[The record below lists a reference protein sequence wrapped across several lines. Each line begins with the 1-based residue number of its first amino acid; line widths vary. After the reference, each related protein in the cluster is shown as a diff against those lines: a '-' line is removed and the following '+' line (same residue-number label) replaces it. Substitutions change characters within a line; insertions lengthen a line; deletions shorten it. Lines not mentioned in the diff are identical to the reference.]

1 MKLKHIFDK
10 KEVVKEGKRT
20 MEELKIAIPNKGR
33 LSEKIYE
40 LLNAAGLNFE
50 SKSERCLH
58 IKTQDKK
65 CSLIF
70 VRTQD
75 IPKFLDAKVADI
87 GFTGLDIVEEEG
99 IELDVIKRF
108 DFGYCDMVVAVRE
121 EDKYQKT
128 EDLPDTI
135 NVATSFPNIA
145 KNYFKQMGK
154 TAKII
159 EVNGAVEIT
168 PSLGL
173 SDVIVDITSS
183 GSTLKQNRLRIID
196 KIMDSSCVIVQRK
209 DLSDEIKK
217 QISALLTAINAVMDA
232 KEKKYL
238 MVNLPKTKLEEL
250 KALLPGLSSPTV
262 MTLWGDD
269 KNVAVHVVVDKDK
282 IYDSINHL
290 KAIGGEGILIL
301 TVDQMVR

>member
-1 MKLKHIFDK
+1 
-10 KEVVKEGKRT
+10 

-50 SKSERCLH
+50 AKSERCLH
-58 IKTQDKK
+58 ISTQDKK

-75 IPKFLDAKVADI
+75 IPKFLEAKVAHI

-99 IELDVIKRF
+99 IDLDVIKRF

-128 EDLPDTI
+128 EDLPHTI

-145 KNYFKQMGK
+145 KKFFNKKGK

-183 GSTLKQNRLRIID
+183 GSTLKQNRLKIID

-209 DLSDEIKK
+209 DLNNDIKK
-217 QISALLTAINAVMDA
+217 QIEELLLALDAVIDA

-238 MVNLPKTKLEEL
+238 MVNLPKNKLEEL
-250 KALLPGLSSPTV
+250 KSFLPGLSSPTV
-262 MTLWGDD
+262 MTLWGDED
-269 KNVAVHVVVDKDK
+269 TVAVHVVVDKDK

-290 KAIGGEGILIL
+290 KRIGGRGILIL
-301 TVDQMVR
+301 TVDQMVK